1 MKKVLS
7 VLLVILLT
15 LSVLAGC
22 AISGGSNPA
31 ETAVSGTGAVDDCKT
46 MSDVFALENRQ
57 NEQTALYG
65 DYFIYAFELDGT
77 YYQAIA
83 EISEDIE
90 EELWALDWAD
100 PDHDAKQA
108 ELIGPKELIRLVNLS
123 DEIIPQEELDALVG
137 KTGQDLLDDGWYN
150 SGWNLDNME
159 FWMNKGAF
167 SYTVIME
174 GEVGN
179 YEDFDDEDIGAL
191 VIKSVSCTGIG
202 DATNVELDED
212 GVLID

>member
-22 AISGGSNPA
+22 GKTAQPTASA
-31 ETAVSGTGAVDDCKT
+31 AVSVEDCKT
-46 MSDVFALENRQ
+46 MNDVFALENKQ

-83 EISEDIE
+83 EITEDIE
-90 EELWALDWAD
+90 DALWALDWAD

-179 YEDFDDEDIGAL
+179 YEDFDDEDLGAL
-191 VIKSVSCTGIG
+191 VIKSVTCTGIG
-202 DATNVELDED
+202 DATNVELDEN